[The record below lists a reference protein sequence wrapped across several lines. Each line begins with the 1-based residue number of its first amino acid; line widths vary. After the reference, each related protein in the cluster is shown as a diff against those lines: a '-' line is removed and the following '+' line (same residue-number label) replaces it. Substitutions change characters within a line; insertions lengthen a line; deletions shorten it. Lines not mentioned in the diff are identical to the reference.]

1 MSYALAT
8 TAATGTGL
16 TLKSVVSVS
25 INCLY
30 FVMD

>member
-25 INCLY
+25 IIVFIL
-30 FVMD
+30 